1 MVLRLQD
8 SIQVVNLTATY
19 EKYAQQ
25 MKFFEEAILLKNSAC
40 HADDVK

>member
-8 SIQVVNLTATY
+8 SMQVVNLTATY
-19 EKYAQQ
+19 EKYTQQ
-25 MKFFEEAILLKNSAC
+25 MKFSEEVILLKNSAC